1 MMAKVPRRRWF
12 LAAPAALAL
21 AIAAGASAADWQNYG
36 GDTGRSGN
44 QAVGDGGPP
53 VRALYS
59 RADAGDRGVVSS
71 IVATT
76 GAVGTQRFAYATAN
90 GRVHLR
96 VLESGAPVGP
106 DAGVD
111 IDDGGADSDVF
122 GPGPGAP
129 AAASVSPVDT
139 STPGRLGQLLIVHND
154 DDESATGDISIAQVD
169 ASGGGLVRQVP
180 VEGTEGFSIRSSPVV
195 TPADAAGQRVL
206 FFVAENGDNERLFR
220 VPVANAAAPGATFGT
235 ATATEDVNANPVAS
249 PTVLW
254 LRNPAGAPMP
264 YVAVGSGAPDST
276 LKTFAVADLTA
287 GPVSGDLGDEVQTAS
302 VPVQPDGAPPNPGGA
317 VKSAPVVYVAAR
329 SGDATLVHRLV
340 QNGNA
345 QALATAASSPAL
357 AGAPAPALATDVESA
372 SAGPTPGRVAVTTG
386 QNLYLLDGSSMA
398 HAASFSAAAL
408 NPGTTGFSQTT
419 AALSG
424 GLAYATTDDGRQ
436 LVLKLS
442 DAQPLPA
449 DGFSENPV
457 NGGARAARSAL
468 GQPAV
473 ARSFIAFG
481 GGKGVFVYVNRCGNA
496 VAGTEGAD
504 RIIGT
509 AAGAQV
515 LALGGSDRV
524 SAAGSDDCVFG
535 GAGNDALSGN
545 SGDDRVSAGADGD
558 RVYGRTGDDAVS
570 GNSGDDRVDG
580 GAGKDT
586 VFGRRDQD
594 HVRGGS
600 EEDVV
605 RGGFGD
611 DRVLGG
617 GGADALSGNPGDD
630 RVSAGAGDDRV
641 FGRSGEDGASGN
653 AGNDRVSA
661 GTGDDRAYGRSG
673 DDGVSGNAGDDRV
686 DGGTGRDRLF
696 GRGGDDLIDARDTER
711 DVVYCGTGRDTV
723 RADRRDLLRG
733 CERVFRR

>member
-1 MMAKVPRRRWF
+1 MEAKVHRRRWF

-21 AIAAGASAADWQNYG
+21 AVAAGASAADWQSYG

-44 QAVGDGGPP
+44 QPVGDGGSP

-71 IVATT
+71 VVATT

-90 GRVHLR
+90 GRVQLR

-111 IDDGGADSDVF
+111 IDDGAADSDVF
-122 GPGPGAP
+122 GPGPTAP
-129 AAASVSPVDT
+129 PAASVSPVDT
-139 STPGRLGQLLIVHND
+139 STAAGLGQLLVVHND
-154 DDESATGDISIAQVD
+154 DDESSTGDISIAQVD
-169 ASGGGLVRQVP
+169 ASGGGLVKQVP
-180 VEGTEGFSIRSSPVV
+180 VEGTDGFSVRSSPVA
-195 TPADAAGQRVL
+195 TAANAGGDRVL
-206 FFVAENGDNERLFR
+206 FFVAENGDDERLFR
-220 VPVANAAAPGATFGT
+220 VPVANAAAPGATFGP
-235 ATATEDVNANPVAS
+235 ATATEDVNANPLAS

-254 LRNPAGAPMP
+254 LRNPAGAPTP
-264 YVAVGSGAPDST
+264 YVAVGSGPPDSA
-276 LKTFAVADLTA
+276 LKTFAVADLAA

-302 VPVQPDGAPPNPGGA
+302 VPIQPDGSPPNPGGA

-329 SGDATLVHRLV
+329 SGDATVAHRLV
-340 QNGNA
+340 QNGNT
-345 QALATAASSPAL
+345 QALATGASSPAL
-357 AGAPAPALATDVESA
+357 AGAPAPALATDVEAAPS
-372 SAGPTPGRVAVTTG
+372 GPTPGRVAVTTG
-386 QNLYLLDGSSMA
+386 RNLSLLDGTSLA
-398 HAASFSAAAL
+398 HAASLSATPL
-408 NPGTTGFSQTT
+408 NPGSTGFGQTT
-419 AALSG
+419 PALSA

-442 DAQPLPA
+442 DAQPLAA

-457 NGGARAARSAL
+457 NGGARAARSAF

-473 ARSFIAFG
+473 ARSFVVFA

-496 VAGTEGAD
+496 VTGTEGAD

-535 GAGNDALSGN
+535 GAGDDALSGN
-545 SGDDRVSAGADGD
+545 SGNDRVSAGADRD
-558 RVYGRTGDDAVS
+558 RVYGRSGDDAVS
-570 GNSGDDRVDG
+570 GNSGDDRVNG
-580 GAGKDT
+580 GAGRDT
-586 VFGRRDQD
+586 VYGRRDQD
-594 HVRGGS
+594 HAAGS
-600 EEDVV
+600 ADEDVV

-617 GGADALSGNPGDD
+617 GAADALSGNPGND
-630 RVSAGAGDDRV
+630 RVSAGPGDDRA
-641 FGRSGEDGASGN
+641 FGRSGDDGVSGN

-661 GTGDDRAYGRSG
+661 GTGNDRAYGRSG

-696 GRGGDDLIDARDTER
+696 GRGGDDLVDARDAGR

-723 RADRRDLLRG
+723 RADRGDLLRG

>member
-1 MMAKVPRRRWF
+1 MKANVHRRRWVP
-12 LAAPAALAL
+12 AAPVALAL
-21 AIAAGASAADWQNYG
+21 AVAAGASAADWQSYG

-44 QAVGDGGPP
+44 QPVGEGGPP

-59 RADAGDRGVVSS
+59 KADAADRGVVSS
-71 IVATT
+71 IVVSK
-76 GAVGTQRFAYATAN
+76 GAAGTQRFAYGTAN

-96 VLESGAPVGP
+96 VLESGAAVGP

-111 IDDGGADSDVF
+111 VDDGGADADAF
-122 GPGPGAP
+122 GPGPAAP
-129 AAASVSPVDT
+129 PAASVSPVDT
-139 STPGRLGQLLIVHND
+139 STASGLGQLLIVHND
-154 DDESATGDISIAQVD
+154 DDESSIGDISIAQVD
-169 ASGGGLVRQVP
+169 ASGGGLVKQVP
-180 VEGTEGFSIRSSPVV
+180 VDGTTGFSIRSSPVA
-195 TPADAAGQRVL
+195 TAADAAGDRVL
-206 FFVAENGDNERLFR
+206 FFVAENGDDERLFR
-220 VPVANAAAPGATFGT
+220 VPVAGAAAPGATFGPVT
-235 ATATEDVNANPVAS
+235 STGDVNANPVAS
-249 PTVLW
+249 PTLLW
-254 LRNPAGAPMP
+254 LRGPTGAPVP
-264 YVAVGSGAPDST
+264 YVAIGTAAPGSA
-276 LKTFAVADLTA
+276 LETFGVADLA
-287 GPVSGDLGDEVQTAS
+287 SGPGSGDLGDEVQTAG

-317 VKSAPVVYVAAR
+317 AKIAPAVYVAAR
-329 SGDATLVHRLV
+329 TGDATVVHRLV

-345 QALATAASSPAL
+345 QALAPAASSPAL

-372 SAGPTPGRVAVTTG
+372 PSGPTAGRVAVTTER
-386 QNLYLLDGSSMA
+386 NLYLLDGSSLA

-408 NPGTTGFSQTT
+408 SPGSTGFGQTT
-419 AALSG
+419 AALSA
-424 GLAYATTDDGRQ
+424 GLAFATTDDGRQ

-442 DAQPLPA
+442 DGQPLAA

-457 NGGARAARSAL
+457 NGGARAARSAF

-473 ARSFIAFG
+473 ARSFVVFA

-535 GAGNDALSGN
+535 GAGEDALSGN
-545 SGDDRVSAGADGD
+545 SGNDRVSAGADRD

-570 GNSGDDRVDG
+570 GNSGDDRIDG
-580 GAGKDT
+580 GAGNDT
-586 VFGRRDQD
+586 VYGRRDHD
-594 HVRGGS
+594 HARGGPG
-600 EEDVV
+600 EDVV

-611 DRVLGG
+611 DRVLGDG
-617 GGADALSGNPGDD
+617 DADALSGNPGND
-630 RVSAGAGDDRV
+630 RVSAGAGDDRA
-641 FGRSGEDGASGN
+641 FGRSGDDGVSGN

-661 GTGDDRAYGRSG
+661 GTGNDRAYGRSG

-686 DGGTGRDRLF
+686 NGGSGRDRLF

-723 RADRRDLLRG
+723 RADRGDLLRG

>member
-1 MMAKVPRRRWF
+1 MKAKIHRRRF
-12 LAAPAALAL
+12 VAAPAAFML
-21 AIAAGASAADWQNYG
+21 AIAAAASAADWQSFG

-59 RADAGDRGVVSS
+59 KADPGDQAVVSS
-71 IVATT
+71 AVATT

-96 VLESGAPVGP
+96 VLESGSPVGP

-111 IDDGGADSDVF
+111 LDDGADDPDVF
-122 GPGPGAP
+122 GPGPAAP
-129 AAASVSPVDT
+129 TASVSPVDT
-139 STPGRLGQLLIVHND
+139 STPSGLGQLLVVHND
-154 DDESATGDISIAQVD
+154 DDESPTGDISIAQVD
-169 ASGGGLVRQVP
+169 ASGGGVVKQVP
-180 VEGTEGFSIRSSPVV
+180 IDGTNGFSVRSSPVA
-195 TPADAAGQRVL
+195 TAADGAGRRVL
-206 FFVAENGDNERLFR
+206 FFVAENGDDERLFR
-220 VPVANAAAPGATFGT
+220 VPVANAAATSASFGPVT
-235 ATATEDVNANPVAS
+235 ASEDVNANPLAS
-249 PTVLW
+249 PTILW
-254 LRNPAGAPMP
+254 LRNPAGTPAPF
-264 YVAVGSGAPDST
+264 VAVGSGAPESA
-276 LKTFAVADLTA
+276 LKTFAVTDLA
-287 GPVSGDLGDEVQTAS
+287 PGPVSGDLGDEVQTAS
-302 VPVQPDGAPPNPGGA
+302 VPVQPDGSPPNPGGA

-329 SGDATLVHRLV
+329 SGDATVVHRLV

-345 QALATAASSPAL
+345 QALATGASSPAL
-357 AGAPAPALATDVESA
+357 AGTPAPALATSAESIG
-372 SAGPTPGRVAVTTG
+372 SGPGSGRVAVTTG
-386 QNLYLLDGSSMA
+386 QNLYLLDGTNMA
-398 HAASFSAAAL
+398 HAGSFSPSPL
-408 NPGTTGFSQTT
+408 SPGTTGFSQTT

-424 GLAYATTDDGRQ
+424 ELAYVTTDDGRQ
-436 LVLKLS
+436 LVVKLA
-442 DAQPLPA
+442 DAQPLAA

-457 NGGARAARSAL
+457 NAAARAARSAF

-473 ARSFIAFG
+473 ARSFVAFAG
-481 GGKGVFVYVNRCGNA
+481 RNGVFVYVNRCGNA
-496 VAGTEGAD
+496 VSGTEGAD

-535 GAGNDALSGN
+535 GSGDDALSGN
-545 SGDDRVSAGADGD
+545 AGTDRVSAGADRD

-570 GNSGDDRVDG
+570 GNSGDDRIDG

-586 VFGRRDQD
+586 VYGRRDHD
-594 HVRGGS
+594 YARGGS
-600 EEDVV
+600 GEDVV

-611 DRVLGG
+611 DRVLGDG
-617 GGADALSGNPGDD
+617 DADALSGNPGND
-630 RVSAGAGDDRV
+630 RVSAGAGDDRA
-641 FGRSGEDGASGN
+641 FGRSGDDGVSGN

-661 GTGDDRAYGRSG
+661 GTGNDRAYGRSG

-723 RADRRDLLRG
+723 RADRADLLRG